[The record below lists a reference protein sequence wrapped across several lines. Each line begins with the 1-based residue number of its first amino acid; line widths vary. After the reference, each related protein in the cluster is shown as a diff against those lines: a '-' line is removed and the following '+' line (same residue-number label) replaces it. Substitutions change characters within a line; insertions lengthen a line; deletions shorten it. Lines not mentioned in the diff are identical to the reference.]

1 MTCVRHLRRQSLV
14 PVAAYGGEWSR
25 PPADGQPSDELLLV
39 GYCLGDPAAATA
51 FVRRF
56 QRRVFGMALQMV
68 SDSALAE
75 DVAQEAFTRAYRH
88 GQVFDAR
95 RGSVATWLLAITR
108 NLAIDA
114 LRMRRSDPMD
124 PSVLAGLVPP
134 STRTEPERHAER
146 ADDAVRLRHALAAI
160 PPDQARAVLLA
171 TFGGRTAREISET
184 EGIPLGTAKTRVRDG
199 LLKLRAHWTGED
211 VAR

>member
-1 MTCVRHLRRQSLV
+1 VV
-14 PVAAYGGEWSR
+14 AYGQEWSR
-25 PPADGQPSDELLLV
+25 QPIDAQPSDELLLV
-39 GYCLGDPAAATA
+39 GYCLGDSAAATA

-68 SDSALAE
+68 SDPALAE

-95 RGSVATWLLAITR
+95 RGSVPTWLLAITR

-114 LRMRRSDPMD
+114 LRMRRVEPMD
-124 PSVLAGLVPP
+124 PGVLAGLVPP

-146 ADDAVRLRHALAAI
+146 ADDATRMRQALASI
-160 PPDQARAVLLA
+160 PPDQARAVVLA
-171 TFGGRTAREISET
+171 TFGGRTAREISEV
-184 EGIPLGTAKTRVRDG
+184 ENIPLGTAKTRIRDG
-199 LLKLRAHWTGED
+199 LLKLRTHWTDED